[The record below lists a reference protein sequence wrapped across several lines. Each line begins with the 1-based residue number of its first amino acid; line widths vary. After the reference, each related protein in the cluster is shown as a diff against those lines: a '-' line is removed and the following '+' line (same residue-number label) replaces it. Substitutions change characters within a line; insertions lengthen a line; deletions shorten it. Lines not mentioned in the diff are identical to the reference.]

1 MGAMSK
7 EIPSDKFII
16 KGLSDKRKL
25 KGIVKI
31 GGAKNAVLK
40 IMAASILFKDR
51 LTIKN
56 VPQVEDVFRMIE
68 LLEDLGAEVK
78 RVGENT
84 LKISTKGINKTS
96 LNGKIAK
103 RMRASIV
110 LTGPILA
117 RFGEVHFSRP
127 GGCTIAERPIGIF
140 LNGFRGMGA
149 KDTRDKKGTYHLKAR
164 GGKLKAKSTFFNK
177 PSVTATETFLMTAV
191 LAKGKTILKNVA
203 LEPEIESLANFL
215 VKCGAKIKGIGST
228 TLEINGGGML
238 QTKGKSYEVIPDRIT
253 TGSYLILGALASNN
267 LKIENCQP
275 KHIEALVSSLR
286 FSGVKM
292 RIGKDWIKV
301 LDNSK
306 SKFKPLEIKTHEYP
320 GFATDL
326 QAPMTVFLTQVRGE
340 STIFETIF
348 ENRFGYTEELNRMG
362 AKIKTWNPQKISI
375 DGPTKL
381 KKRVLYG
388 PDLRA
393 GLAYIIAGIIAKG
406 DSTIENAYYIDRGYE
421 KIEEK
426 LSSIGVNIK
435 RIK

>member
-1 MGAMSK
+1 
-7 EIPSDKFII
+7 
-16 KGLSDKRKL
+16 
-25 KGIVKI
+25 
-31 GGAKNAVLK
+31 
-40 IMAASILFKDR
+40 
-51 LTIKN
+51 
-56 VPQVEDVFRMIE
+56 
-68 LLEDLGAEVK
+68 
-78 RVGENT
+78 
-84 LKISTKGINKTS
+84 
-96 LNGKIAK
+96 
-103 RMRASIV
+103 
-110 LTGPILA
+110 
-117 RFGEVHFSRP
+117 
-127 GGCTIAERPIGIF
+127 
-140 LNGFRGMGA
+140 
-149 KDTRDKKGTYHLKAR
+149 
-164 GGKLKAKSTFFNK
+164 
-177 PSVTATETFLMTAV
+177 MTAV